1 MSVRF
6 SEQGAK
12 RKEESAKRKGQR
24 AKGKEERA
32 KRKEQRAKSQ
42 APSAFT
48 PLFALRPLLFA
59 LFAPLLDSATSGQYS
74 IKPLRLIIQMTM
86 SRDQKSY
93 EVLAV
98 EPRALEESVDSVVIP
113 AHSDNG
119 DEIKTPSEQTHDS
132 DGNPSADESP
142 GKAVERFFDL
152 IIDELSALRTRAEV
166 DSIERAAD
174 LILDCESHGG
184 RVHVTGIG
192 KSEHIARYVASL
204 LSSTGT
210 PAYFL
215 HATECSHG
223 SAGQVCSN
231 DIVIAISNSGATP
244 ELLTAIEILSD
255 FGIKI
260 VGVSGNRESELA
272 RIADVLLDAG
282 VDNEGGELNL
292 VPRASILAKIYVLCS
307 LSVALEARKG
317 LTREQYA
324 RWHPGGSL
332 GRLARG
338 E

>member
-1 MSVRF
+1 MAMS
-6 SEQGAK
+6 S
-12 RKEESAKRKGQR
+12 
-24 AKGKEERA
+24 
-32 KRKEQRAKSQ
+32 
-42 APSAFT
+42 
-48 PLFALRPLLFA
+48 
-59 LFAPLLDSATSGQYS
+59 
-74 IKPLRLIIQMTM
+74 
-86 SRDQKSY
+86 DQKPSK
-93 EVLAV
+93 VVAV
-98 EPRALEESVDSVVIP
+98 EPPALEELADSVMKIADTGGVAEVEP
-113 AHSDNG
+113 
-119 DEIKTPSEQTHDS
+119 PP
-132 DGNPSADESP
+132 DGVLR
-142 GKAVERFFDL
+142 GKAATARDTDSPAESVERFFDL
-152 IIDELSALRTRAEV
+152 IIDELSALRTRAEF

-174 LILDCESHGG
+174 LILECESKGG

-215 HATECSHG
+215 HATECIHG

-231 DIVIAISNSGATP
+231 DVVIAISNSGATP
-244 ELLTAIEILSD
+244 ELLSAVEILRE

-282 VDNEGGELNL
+282 VDNEGGALNL

-307 LSVALEARKG
+307 LSVALEAHKG

-324 RWHPGGSL
+324 RWHPGGAL